1 VKEIAPGVW
10 HIPGF
15 PANWINV
22 YLIGDVLVDS
32 SRRGAGPAIVRELGE
47 RRLSAV
53 ALTHV
58 HPDHQGSAQFLCQ
71 KYRAPLWCHADD
83 KGRMEGTE
91 VAPPANMAARI
102 SDRLFSGPPHRV
114 SRVLEPGDEI
124 EGFRVFH
131 TPGHTPGH
139 VTFFRE
145 KDGVAVAGD
154 VVNAMN
160 LATSLTGLHEPPSG
174 FSFDPARNRR
184 SIRQLAE
191 MDPQVLCL
199 GHGPV
204 WRDRPRFKEFV
215 RRLPAD

>member
-1 VKEIAPGVW
+1 MKEIAAGIW

-22 YLIGDVLVDS
+22 YLIGDVLVDA
-32 SRRGAGPAIVRELGE
+32 SRRGAGPAIAKEMGD

-58 HPDHQGSAQFLCQ
+58 HPDHQGAAAFLCDT
-71 KYRAPLWCHADD
+71 YDVPLWCHADD
-83 KGRMEGTE
+83 RGRMEGTE
-91 VAPPANMAARI
+91 ASPSNSLIARV
-102 SDRLFSGPPHRV
+102 SDRLFSGPPHPV
-114 SRVLEPGDEI
+114 SRVLQPGEEI
-124 EGFRVFH
+124 EGFKVFH

-145 KDGVAVAGD
+145 RDGIAVAGD

-160 LATSLTGLHEPPSG
+160 LATSRPGLHEPPAG
-174 FSFDPARNRR
+174 FSFDPALNRQ

-191 MDPQVLCL
+191 MEPQVLCL

-204 WRDRPRFKEFV
+204 WRDRPKFKEFV
-215 RRLPAD
+215 GRLPSS